1 MLGDVEAARWGRLSG
16 LCGTAKAVPFHKA
29 DRPGFRPSGLI
40 EAFVTQAVG
49 LGWYSGALLALMRH
63 GYALLPRLLSGAL
76 AYALLPSAVSMRLQ
90 QWQLGLG

>member
-1 MLGDVEAARWGRLSG
+1 M
-16 LCGTAKAVPFHKA
+16 
-29 DRPGFRPSGLI
+29 
-40 EAFVTQAVG
+40 TQAVG
-49 LGWYSGALLALMRH
+49 LGWYSGAPLALLRH